1 MVAGADPALAIGIAE
16 ADEEERPQTSRNTD
30 LTVN

>member
-1 MVAGADPALAIGIAE
+1 MVAGADPALAIAKVE
-16 ADEEERPQTSRNTD
+16 EDEEEIPKSRNTD